1 MGSRRVGW
9 FLPRTLEA
17 RAIWFD
23 PAPYVDQESF
33 RAQKGLVRFC
43 PASKEFSGSLFV
55 LRCPFDLHLRCV
67 LSAGGCQVSVAEK
80 SSIKPDKL
88 APLIKVHPTGEWRHP
103 DRPLLQMMLNY
114 YFISDDDVDIQYL
127 SPLTT
132 TFFEPALPGLVLQG
146 RWNIRSWVRPVNFV
160 FEWWD
165 TATPL
170 YIPRGQPI
178 LNVMLLPRDRAE
190 DVELIEA
197 EETEDVV
204 AMARGVQNVNSYIS
218 NVFSV
223 LPSVLKR
230 RPRRLVKPWKNP
242 SA

>member
-1 MGSRRVGW
+1 MGSHRIGW

-17 RAIWFD
+17 RAVWFD
-23 PAPYVDQESF
+23 PAPYVDQEPF
-33 RAQKGLVRFC
+33 REQKGLIRFC
-43 PASKEFSGSLFV
+43 PASRKFSTRLFV
-55 LRCPFDLHLRCV
+55 LRSPFDLHLRCE
-67 LSAGGCQVSVAEK
+67 LSDDGCQVSVAEK

-88 APLIKVHPTGEWRHP
+88 APLIKVHPRAEWRHP
-103 DRPLLQMMLNY
+103 GRPLLQMMLNY

-165 TATPL
+165 TSAPL

-178 LNVMLLPRDRAE
+178 LNLMFLPRDQAE
-190 DVELIEA
+190 GVELVEA

-204 AMARGVQNVNSYIS
+204 AMARSIQNVNSYIS
-218 NVFSV
+218 NVYSV

-230 RPRRLVKPWKNP
+230 RPRRLVKPCKNP